1 MYLRLSPIKGVMRF
15 GKSGKLTPRF
25 VGPFEIIDRVGPVAY
40 RIALLPQ
47 LSVVHNVFHVSIL
60 RKYEPNPSLVI
71 PFEALVVR
79 EDLSYKEQ
87 PVQIL
92 DRRE

>member
-1 MYLRLSPIKGVMRF
+1 M
-15 GKSGKLTPRF
+15 
-25 VGPFEIIDRVGPVAY
+25 
-40 RIALLPQ
+40 
-47 LSVVHNVFHVSIL
+47 HNVLHVSIL

-79 EDLSYKEQ
+79 EDLSYEEQ